1 MIADLTGKNALVTG
15 GGQGIGRGIAL
26 KLAEQGADVAIADI
40 NAAGAGE
47 VVDEIRAMTRK
58 SFAVH
63 IDVTDNDSV
72 SAAIGQV
79 IEDFGHLDILI
90 NNAGIGRVEGKAGGG
105 LDEDWEENWNTVMD
119 INVQGVMRCTKAV
132 VGHFM
137 ERKYGKIINTASG
150 AGRGPIWWG
159 PPSGAPGYANAY
171 GPSKAAVI
179 NYTQYCAS
187 TLGPHNINVN
197 AICPGRVWTA
207 FHDVAISERM
217 RSDPSLVGTNPQ
229 DVFNEDV
236 ANLIP
241 LARSQTPEEIGILV
255 AFLVSDDASS
265 ITGQSIHID
274 GGQRMA

>member
-40 NAAGAGE
+40 NDTGAAT
-47 VVDEIRAMTRK
+47 VVDEIKVLGRK
-58 SFAVH
+58 SFSVR
-63 IDVTDNDSV
+63 INVTDNASV
-72 SAAIGQV
+72 SSAISSV
-79 IEDFGHLDILI
+79 IAEFGHLDILI

-105 LDEDWEENWNTVMD
+105 LEEDWEENWNTVMD

-159 PPSGAPGYANAY
+159 PPSNAPGYANAY

-217 RSDPSLVGTNPQ
+217 RSDPSLAGSDPV

-236 ANLIP
+236 AILIP

>member
-40 NAAGAGE
+40 NSEGANS
-47 VVDEIRAMTRK
+47 VVEQVKALGRV
-58 SFAVH
+58 SFSVH
-63 IDVTDNDSV
+63 LDVTDNESV
-72 SAAIGQV
+72 SDAIGQV
-79 IEDFGHLDILI
+79 ISEFGHLDILI
-90 NNAGIGRVEGKAGGG
+90 NNAGIGRVEGKAGGV

-217 RSDPSLVGTNPQ
+217 RGDPSLAGSDPV

>member
-40 NAAGAGE
+40 NDSGAGE
-47 VVDEIRAMTRK
+47 VVDEIRAMARK

-79 IEDFGHLDILI
+79 IDDFGHLDILI

-217 RSDPSLVGTNPQ
+217 RSDPSLIGTNPQ

>member
-1 MIADLTGKNALVTG
+1 MIADLSGKNALVTG

-26 KLAEQGADVAIADI
+26 KLAAQGADVAIADI
-40 NAAGAGE
+40 NDDGAAGVAG
-47 VVDEIRAMTRK
+47 EIRALGRN
-58 SFAVH
+58 SFSVH

-72 SAAIGQV
+72 SLAIERV
-79 IEDFGHLDILI
+79 IVGFGHLDILI

-197 AICPGRVWTA
+197 AICPGRVWTK

-217 RSDPSLVGTNPQ
+217 RNDPALAKADPV

-236 ANLIP
+236 SNLIP

>member
-1 MIADLTGKNALVTG
+1 MIADLSAKNALVTG
-15 GGQGIGRGIAL
+15 GGQGIGCGIAL

-40 NAAGAGE
+40 NDAGAE
-47 VVDEIRAMTRK
+47 AVVDEIKALGRE

-63 IDVTDNDSV
+63 IDVTNNESV
-72 SAAIGQV
+72 STAIGNV
-79 IEDFGHLDILI
+79 ISEFGHLDILI
-90 NNAGIGRVEGKAGGG
+90 NNAGIGRVEGKSGGG

-217 RSDPSLVGTNPQ
+217 RNDPSLAGSDPY

>member
-1 MIADLTGKNALVTG
+1 MIADLSGKKALVTG

-40 NAAGAGE
+40 NDKGAAEVVGE
-47 VVDEIRAMTRK
+47 VQTLGRK
-58 SFAVH
+58 SFMVRM
-63 IDVTDNDSV
+63 DVTDNASV
-72 SAAIGQV
+72 SSAVEDV
-79 IEDFGHLDILI
+79 IEEFGHLDILI

-137 ERKYGKIINTASG
+137 ERKYGKIVNTASG

-171 GPSKAAVI
+171 GTSKAAVI

-217 RSDPSLVGTNPQ
+217 RSDPSLTGTDRI

>member
-26 KLAEQGADVAIADI
+26 KLAEQGANIAIADI
-40 NAAGAGE
+40 NDAGAAE
-47 VVDEIRAMTRK
+47 VVAEIESMGRE

-63 IDVTDNDSV
+63 IDVTDNQSV
-72 SAAIGQV
+72 SSAICKV
-79 IEDFGHLDILI
+79 IKEFGHLDILI

-132 VGHFM
+132 VGHFI

-179 NYTQYCAS
+179 NYTQYCAA

-197 AICPGRVWTA
+197 AICPGRVWTK

-217 RSDPSLVGTNPQ
+217 RSDTSLAGANPQ

>member
-26 KLAEQGADVAIADI
+26 KLAEQGANVAIADI
-40 NAAGAGE
+40 NSEGPNSAVEE
-47 VVDEIRAMTRK
+47 VKALGRV
-58 SFAVH
+58 SFSVH
-63 IDVTDNDSV
+63 LDVTDNESV
-72 SAAIGQV
+72 ADAIGQV
-79 IEDFGHLDILI
+79 ISEFGHLDILI

-217 RSDPSLVGTNPQ
+217 RSDPSLAGSDPV

>member
-40 NAAGAGE
+40 NIKGANSA
-47 VVDEIRAMTRK
+47 VDEVKALGRV
-58 SFAVH
+58 SFSVQL
-63 IDVTDNDSV
+63 DVTDNESV
-72 SAAIGQV
+72 ADAVGQV
-79 IEDFGHLDILI
+79 IFEFGHLDILI

-217 RSDPSLVGTNPQ
+217 RSDPSLAGSNPV

>member
-1 MIADLTGKNALVTG
+1 MIADLSSRNALVTG

-40 NAAGAGE
+40 NDEGAAE
-47 VVDEIRAMTRK
+47 VVNEIKAKGRN

-72 SAAIGQV
+72 SLAVERV
-79 IEDFGHLDILI
+79 IVGFGHLDILI

-217 RSDPSLVGTNPQ
+217 RSDPSLAGSDPF

-255 AFLVSDDASS
+255 AFLVSDDAGS

>member
-40 NAAGAGE
+40 NESGAAD
-47 VVDEIRAMTRK
+47 VVGQIKALDRE
-58 SFAVH
+58 SFTVH
-63 IDVTDNDSV
+63 IDVTNNDSV
-72 SAAIGQV
+72 SSAIGEV
-79 IEDFGHLDILI
+79 IERFGHLDILI

-137 ERKYGKIINTASG
+137 SRRYGKIINTASG

-197 AICPGRVWTA
+197 AICPGRVWTK

-217 RSDPSLVGTNPQ
+217 RSDSALAGSDPQ

-241 LARSQTPEEIGILV
+241 LARSQTPEEVGILV